1 MKDRPICF
9 LDSGIGGLPYLEQAR
24 RVLPDCRFAYF
35 ADTAHFPYGEQSVEE
50 LQQIAVAAVR
60 SIISAWNPCMV
71 VVACNTASVVALD
84 LLRSEFDLPFVGVV
98 PALKPAALMSS
109 NGTIGLLATERTV
122 SDPYVSQLIRDYAP
136 RHSVHMIA
144 ASGLVE
150 AIEAGEF
157 IADARV
163 EEHYLRQ
170 PIEQLISH
178 GVDSVVLGCTHF
190 VHVRQQIE
198 RMLGPEIAVVDSV
211 EGVARQVLRLAETGD
226 CGGVGSAEAELGCSG
241 PIPASYEML
250 ASRFR
255 YRLVNRSSV
264 G

>member
-1 MKDRPICF
+1 MEARPICF
-9 LDSGIGGLPYLEQAR
+9 LDSGIGGLPYLAQAR
-24 RVLPDCRFAYF
+24 HVLPGYRFAYF
-35 ADTAHFPYGEQSVEE
+35 ADTAHFPYGEQGAGE
-50 LQQIAVAAVR
+50 LQDIVVAAVR
-60 SIISAWNPCMV
+60 AIISAWNPCMV

-98 PALKPAALMSS
+98 PAVKPAALVTS

-136 RHSVHMIA
+136 AHTVHMIA

-157 IADARV
+157 IGEAQVD
-163 EEHYLRQ
+163 ENYLRG
-170 PIEQLISH
+170 PLEQLSSY

-198 RMLGPEIAVVDSV
+198 RLLGPGIAVVDSV
-211 EGVARQVLRLAETGD
+211 DGVARQVARVTESCNCERTGA
-226 CGGVGSAEAELGCSG
+226 SEAELSCSG
-241 PIPASYEML
+241 SVPDSYRML

-255 YRLVNRSSV
+255 YRLVNSSSV
-264 G
+264 A